1 MIEALVRT
9 LALFVPPEK
18 PQVSPALA
26 ASFIRIGQLNPIFR
40 GVVSTD
46 VVSNAGIKGVT
57 GLDLCLFLLAFWHN
71 RQATPSPHGVHGE
84 DLQAVLKARK
94 ELLTFAACRFQRF
107 DFV

>member
-26 ASFIRIGQLNPIFR
+26 ASFIRSGRLTPIFR
-40 GVVSTD
+40 GVASIDAVG
-46 VVSNAGIKGVT
+46 NAGIKGVT

-71 RQATPSPHGVHGE
+71 PRAAPSPHGVHRK
-84 DLQAVLKARK
+84 DLQAVLEA
-94 ELLTFAACRFQRF
+94 
-107 DFV
+107 